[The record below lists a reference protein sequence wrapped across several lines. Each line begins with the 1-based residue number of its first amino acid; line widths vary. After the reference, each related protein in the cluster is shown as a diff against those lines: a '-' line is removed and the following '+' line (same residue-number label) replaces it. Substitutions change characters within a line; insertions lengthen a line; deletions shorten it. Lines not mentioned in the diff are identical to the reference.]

1 MWGAYKKSTFEI
13 VELSERVETLKQT
26 YESAKEAEDS
36 ARDLDTT
43 GSFGKW

>member
-1 MWGAYKKSTFEI
+1 MWGAYKKSTLEI

-26 YESAKEAEDS
+26 YESVKKTEDS
-36 ARDLDTT
+36 ARDTQ